1 MKIGIVAGEP
11 SGDLLG
17 CQLIRSLKAYIP
29 ELEFVGIA
37 GPRMQAA
44 GAVSWF
50 PMDKLAVRGILEVLR
65 HLWEILAIR
74 RRLARRFIDEPPQ
87 LFIGIDAPDFTLG
100 LEAKLRA
107 AGIPTVHYVSPSI
120 WMWRRE
126 RIEKIRSAVA
136 KVLCLFPF
144 EPELYRAAG
153 IAAAYVG
160 HPLADM
166 IPDAIDRNNARAQ
179 LRLSAEGTIVA
190 LLPGSRQGELEYHA
204 ALYVECARRL
214 AEAIPEV
221 RFLVP
226 LATRETRAQF
236 EAAVH
241 RAGAG
246 DLRLTILFGHAQD
259 AMAAAD
265 VALVASGTAT
275 LEAALLKCPM
285 VITYRVS
292 NATYRMVKRK
302 AYLPYGGLP
311 NILAGE
317 FIVPELLQD
326 DASADNIAMALLN
339 LLRHERARVR
349 LDMRYRQI
357 HRMLRQDTATRLV
370 EALSEF
376 IPALASREAARAL
389 PQDAHVAA

>member
-87 LFIGIDAPDFTLG
+87 LFIGIDAPDFNLG

-136 KVLCLFPF
+136 SF
-144 EPELYRAAG
+144 RSN
-153 IAAAYVG
+153 
-160 HPLADM
+160 
-166 IPDAIDRNNARAQ
+166 RNFTA
-179 LRLSAEGTIVA
+179 LRESPRPT
-190 LLPGSRQGELEYHA
+190 S
-204 ALYVECARRL
+204 
-214 AEAIPEV
+214 
-221 RFLVP
+221 
-226 LATRETRAQF
+226 ATRWPT
-236 EAAVH
+236 
-241 RAGAG
+241 
-246 DLRLTILFGHAQD
+246 
-259 AMAAAD
+259 
-265 VALVASGTAT
+265 
-275 LEAALLKCPM
+275 
-285 VITYRVS
+285 
-292 NATYRMVKRK
+292 
-302 AYLPYGGLP
+302 
-311 NILAGE
+311 
-317 FIVPELLQD
+317 
-326 DASADNIAMALLN
+326 
-339 LLRHERARVR
+339 
-349 LDMRYRQI
+349 
-357 HRMLRQDTATRLV
+357 
-370 EALSEF
+370 
-376 IPALASREAARAL
+376 
-389 PQDAHVAA
+389 